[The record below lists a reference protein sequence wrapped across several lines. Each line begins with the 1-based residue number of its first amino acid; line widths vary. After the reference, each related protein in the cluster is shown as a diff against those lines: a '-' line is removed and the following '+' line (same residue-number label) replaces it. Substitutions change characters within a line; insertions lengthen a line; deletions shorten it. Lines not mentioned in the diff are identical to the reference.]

1 MRNPSN
7 NQLIMEAYQAFG
19 ELSVAGFQALTDGY
33 VEQFLMYS
41 LLQGL
46 QSNATC
52 VEDKMVMFKVLS
64 ELSLG
69 NLRAM
74 QPHFDEIF
82 GLYQQGFDGIAK
94 LLREKVTF

>member
-1 MRNPSN
+1 
-7 NQLIMEAYQAFG
+7 METFQAYG

-33 VEQFLMYS
+33 VEQVLMHA

-46 QSNATC
+46 HSTTTC
-52 VEDKMVMFKVLS
+52 VEDKMIMFKVLS

-74 QPHFDEIF
+74 QPSFDEIF
-82 GLYQQGFDGIAK
+82 SLYEQGFDGIAK
-94 LLREKVTF
+94 LLREKVSFASDS